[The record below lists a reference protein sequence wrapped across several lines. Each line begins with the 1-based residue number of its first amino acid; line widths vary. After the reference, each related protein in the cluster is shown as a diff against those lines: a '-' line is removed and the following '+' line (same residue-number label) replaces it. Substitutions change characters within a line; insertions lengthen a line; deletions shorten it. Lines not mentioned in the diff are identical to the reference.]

1 MLSLHFLFD
10 SLMTDRSDG
19 PIGRLPEHLLVE
31 IFVHVP
37 VCEWVQIACVNKQW
51 ASIFQG
57 DSLWQTAI
65 ARNWPSAGL
74 RKRWPGPIPR
84 GSARRRFQALYVSEN
99 LVPSGGEIDELVGH
113 TYLYLKEQLEH
124 PAMPPSSILHGTII
138 DQFIACGK
146 TGEKAHDLASKIW
159 LAVIDGL
166 EENQQTFLLL
176 KHLAREGEFFLP
188 FPYSRSYK
196 VLWRVFDKL
205 FTDFRDCFSRA
216 DYHDALSTAKSRFQP
231 VPSTWLGH

>member
-84 GSARRRFQALYVSEN
+84 GSVRKEVSTVYVGPN
-99 LVPSGGEIDELVGH
+99 
-113 TYLYLKEQLEH
+113 
-124 PAMPPSSILHGTII
+124 
-138 DQFIACGK
+138 
-146 TGEKAHDLASKIW
+146 
-159 LAVIDGL
+159 
-166 EENQQTFLLL
+166 NQN
-176 KHLAREGEFFLP
+176 
-188 FPYSRSYK
+188 
-196 VLWRVFDKL
+196 
-205 FTDFRDCFSRA
+205 
-216 DYHDALSTAKSRFQP
+216 
-231 VPSTWLGH
+231 

>member
-1 MLSLHFLFD
+1 MLNLHFLFD

-31 IFVHVP
+31 IFIRAP

-57 DSLWQTAI
+57 DCLWQTAI

-113 TYLYLKEQLEH
+113 TYLYLKEQLER

-138 DQFIACGK
+138 DQFIAYGK